1 MDYRTTSTPSKPLAV
16 NSKIA
21 ATLLASTSAS
31 LEKDRAVGHMG
42 VPSVKAGRR
51 VVYLISDLD
60 AWLKANRIVP
70 EAKSAQLFETTEG
83 A

>member
-1 MDYRTTSTPSKPLAV
+1 MYYRTTSNPSEPLAV

-42 VPSVKAGRR
+42 IPFVKAGRR
-51 VVYLISDLD
+51 VIYLISDLD

-70 EAKSAQLFETTEG
+70 EAKAAQRFEKVEE